1 MNPNR
6 LRLTTKQ
13 LSSSTTTITLAMIM
27 LILIMN
33 QIQPNY
39 AGPLAEMQAFRLGQ
53 SLTRQPI
60 TIWRRVFYPFPV
72 NVVEKKYVPVKIPI
86 PVYVKPPPTPSYQ
99 PSSSYL
105 SYATYPYYNSKTYS
119 SQLNQQYQDQQYQ
132 SSNQSPRYYYQT
144 PILTA
149 TNNYQSYYY

>member
-13 LSSSTTTITLAMIM
+13 LSSSTTTITLAMTM
-27 LILIMN
+27 LILSILIMN

-86 PVYVKPPPTPSYQ
+86 PVYVKPPPPSPPSYQ
-99 PSSSYL
+99 PSHHHH
-105 SYATYPYYNSKTYS
+105 
-119 SQLNQQYQDQQYQ
+119 QQYQ

-149 TNNYQSYYY
+149 TNNYQSYY